1 MPGRRTIFQGGSVDW
16 DEGKIRILLS
26 GPDGMVSKEIQ
37 RRARAVQKRAQY
49 KAPFRT
55 GELRHSIS
63 VNTRYP
69 PEGAIAEV
77 SASAPHALAV
87 EFGRKRID
95 LTGSKHWLSWQGD
108 AGTTVFTQTAAAV
121 PGVHFMRD
129 ALDAAGDG

>member
-1 MPGRRTIFQGGSVDW
+1 MAGNRTIFADGEIHW

-26 GPDGMVSKEIQ
+26 GQTGDVSKEIQ

-69 PEGAIAEV
+69 SEGAVAEV
-77 SASAPHALAV
+77 TASAPHALAV

-108 AGTTVFTQTAAAV
+108 TTTVFTQTAAAV

-129 ALDAAGDG
+129 ALDAAKD